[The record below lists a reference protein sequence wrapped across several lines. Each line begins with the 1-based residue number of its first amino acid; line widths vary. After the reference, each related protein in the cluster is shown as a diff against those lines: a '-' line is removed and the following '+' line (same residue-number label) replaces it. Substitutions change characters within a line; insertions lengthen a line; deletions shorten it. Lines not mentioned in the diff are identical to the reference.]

1 MSDSIT
7 CIGAESAR
15 LGMQLRD
22 VWRYRELLGFLAWRD
37 VRVRYAQ
44 TAVGFAW
51 AFLEPLAAALLFTFA
66 FHRVAGL
73 SAGEVP
79 YPIWAFAGLLGWT
92 FFGRVLRDSSASIV
106 TNAALLRKVY
116 FPRLILPCSVML
128 AGFVDLACAG
138 ATFIILSLVY
148 GAPTGGA
155 IITLPV
161 WVALAGMIALG
172 TGLIF
177 ASINV
182 WFRDVT
188 QAMPFLIQVWLLA
201 TPVAYPLSAVPDGWR
216 PLLLANPMTGAVE
229 GLRWALLADYPL
241 ATDAA
246 CVSAVAA
253 PLLLLGGAA
262 VFTRVQRTFAD
273 VV

>member
-7 CIGAESAR
+7 YIHAGSAH
-15 LGMQLRD
+15 LGPQVRE

-44 TAVGFAW
+44 TAVGFVW

-73 SAGEVP
+73 SAGATP
-79 YPIWAFAGLLGWT
+79 YPIWAFAGLLVWT
-92 FFGRVLRDSSASIV
+92 FFGRVLRDASASIV

-116 FPRLILPCSVML
+116 FPRLILPCSVIL
-128 AGFVDLACAG
+128 AGLVDLACASL
-138 ATFIILSLVY
+138 TFVVLSLVY
-148 GAPTGGA
+148 GSSAG
-155 IITLPV
+155 
-161 WVALAGMIALG
+161 ALATAPLWIALAAMAALG
-172 TGLIF
+172 AGLLL

-188 QAMPFLIQVWLLA
+188 QAMPFLLQVWLLA
-201 TPVAYPLSAVPDGWR
+201 TPVAYPLTAVPEAWR

-229 GLRWALLADYPL
+229 GLRWALLEGYPL
-241 ATDAA
+241 ATDAV
-246 CVSAVAA
+246 CVAAVGA
-253 PLLLLGGAA
+253 PLLLAIGAL
-262 VFTRVQRTFAD
+262 VFTRVQRQFAD